1 MMPLG
6 ERERGE
12 RERERERVVPSNS
25 VLCVSVLG
33 QVKFFLY
40 FLG

>member
-6 ERERGE
+6 ERE
-12 RERERERVVPSNS
+12 ERERVVPSNS

>member
-6 ERERGE
+6 ERE
-12 RERERERVVPSNS
+12 ERERVVPSNS
-25 VLCVSVLG
+25 VLYVCVSVLG